1 MLDLFILFAAVPLIL
16 FLPLVKSAMG
26 QTPSPAFI
34 AKTVKLAFITSLM
47 PPVHM
52 LNLGVNQMTWSFTW
66 FTTSNLPLHINLLM
80 DPYTMMFTPTALFIT
95 WSIMEFSQWYMAHD
109 PYNAKFSKYLLV
121 FLLAMLALT
130 TTNNLIQLFVG
141 WEAVGLMSFLLISWW
156 FARQEANTSAMQAV
170 AYNRIGDIGLLMA
183 MAMLAT
189 PLSTFDLQE
198 IFSHT
203 PMNMLPLLL
212 GLILAAAGKSAQ
224 FMMHPWLPAAME
236 GPTPVSALLHSST
249 MVVAGVF
256 MLLRTHPLME
266 NNQFALTTCLC
277 LGSITSL
284 FASVCSL
291 AQNDIK
297 KIIAFSTTS
306 QLGLMMVTIGLNLP
320 KLAFLHLLTHAFFKS
335 LLFLCSGAIIHNL
348 AGEQDIRKMGALHK
362 TLPTTSSCMTIA
374 TLALMGT
381 PFMSGFFSK
390 DAIIE
395 AMATSWLNVWALTI
409 TALATILTAA
419 YSARMLYYTQLTH
432 TQHTP
437 LVPLDESNPH
447 MIRPITRLALATII
461 SGAMLIVLNLDTTPQ
476 TLTMPTQMKLLALTL
491 ALLGLTATIHLT
503 LTPRPPVQN
512 STTLKFSSHLAYY
525 NTYAHRN
532 MTNWLLTA
540 GQKIASHLNDQTWL
554 EHLAPKMLEHVN
566 TASSKHL
573 STAHQGRMKSYLSL
587 FLLTMFILLF

>member
-1 MLDLFILFAAVPLIL
+1 MFDLFIIFAIVPLIL
-16 FLPLVKSAMG
+16 ILPLVKSAMG

-34 AKTVKLAFITSLM
+34 SKTVKLAFIASLL

-52 LNLGVNQMTWSFTW
+52 LNLGVNQMTWSLTW
-66 FTTSNLPLHINLLM
+66 FTANNLPLHINLLM
-80 DPYTMMFTPTALFIT
+80 DQYTMTFTPTALFIT

-109 PYNAKFSKYLLV
+109 PYNVKFSKYLLI
-121 FLLAMLALT
+121 FLLAMLTLT
-130 TTNNLIQLFVG
+130 TTNNLIQLFIG

-170 AYNRIGDIGLLMA
+170 AYNRIGDMGLLMA

-198 IFSHT
+198 IFSHN
-203 PMNMLPLLL
+203 PMNILPLLL

-256 MLLRTHPLME
+256 MLLRTHQLME
-266 NNQFALTTCLC
+266 HNQFALTTCLC
-277 LGSITSL
+277 LGAITSL
-284 FASVCSL
+284 FASICSL
-291 AQNDIK
+291 TQNDIK

-306 QLGLMMVTIGLNLP
+306 QLGLMMVTIGLNQP

-362 TLPTTSSCMTIA
+362 TLPITSSCMTIA

-395 AMATSWLNVWALTI
+395 AMATSWLNIWALII
-409 TALATILTAA
+409 TAMATILTAA
-419 YSARMLYYTQLTH
+419 YSARMLYYTQLTDTKH
-432 TQHTP
+432 AT

-461 SGAMLIVLNLDTTPQ
+461 SGAMLIMLNLDTTPQ

-491 ALLGLTATIHLT
+491 ALLGLMATIHLA

-532 MTNWLLTA
+532 MTNRLLVT
-540 GQKIASHLNDQTWL
+540 GQKIASHLNDHTWL
-554 EHLAPKMLEHVN
+554 EHLIPKMLMNAN
-566 TASSKHL
+566 TTSAKHL
-573 STAHQGRMKSYLSL
+573 STAHRGRMKSYLSL
-587 FLLTMFILLF
+587 FLLTLFILLL

>member
-1 MLDLFILFAAVPLIL
+1 MFDLFIIFAIVPLIL
-16 FLPLVKSAMG
+16 ILPLVKSAMG

-34 AKTVKLAFITSLM
+34 SKTVKLAFIASLL

-52 LNLGVNQMTWSFTW
+52 LNLGVNQMTWSLTW
-66 FTTSNLPLHINLLM
+66 FTANNLPLHINLLM
-80 DPYTMMFTPTALFIT
+80 DQYTMTFTPTALFIT

-109 PYNAKFSKYLLV
+109 PYNVKFSKYLLI
-121 FLLAMLALT
+121 FLLAMFVLT
-130 TTNNLIQLFVG
+130 TTNNLIQLFIG

-170 AYNRIGDIGLLMA
+170 AYNRIGDMGLLMA

-198 IFSHT
+198 IFSHN
-203 PMNMLPLLL
+203 PMNILPLLL

-256 MLLRTHPLME
+256 MLLRTHQLME
-266 NNQFALTTCLC
+266 HNQFALTTCLC
-277 LGSITSL
+277 LGAITSL
-284 FASVCSL
+284 FASICSL
-291 AQNDIK
+291 TQNDIK

-306 QLGLMMVTIGLNLP
+306 QLGLMMVTIGLNQP

-335 LLFLCSGAIIHNL
+335 LLFLCSGAIIHSL

-362 TLPTTSSCMTIA
+362 TLPITSSCMTIA

-395 AMATSWLNVWALTI
+395 AMATSWLNIWALII

-419 YSARMLYYTQLTH
+419 YSTRMLYYTQLTDTKH
-432 TQHTP
+432 AT

-461 SGAMLIVLNLDTTPQ
+461 SGAMLIMLNLDTTPQ

-491 ALLGLTATIHLT
+491 ALLGLMATIHLAF
-503 LTPRPPVQN
+503 TPRPPVQN

-525 NTYAHRN
+525 NTYTHRN
-532 MTNWLLTA
+532 MTNRLFVT
-540 GQKIASHLNDQTWL
+540 GQKIASHLNDHTWL
-554 EHLAPKMLEHVN
+554 EHLIPKMLTN
-566 TASSKHL
+566 ANATSAKHL
-573 STAHQGRMKSYLSL
+573 STAHRGRMKSYLSL
-587 FLLTMFILLF
+587 FLLTLFILLL